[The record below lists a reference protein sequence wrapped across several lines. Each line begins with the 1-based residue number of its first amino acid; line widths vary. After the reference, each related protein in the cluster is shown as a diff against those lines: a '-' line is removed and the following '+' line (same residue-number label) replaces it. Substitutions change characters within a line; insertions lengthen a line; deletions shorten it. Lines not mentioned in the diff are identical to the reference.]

1 MIPLIRELHALSKN
15 HPMENTKEL
24 LERLAFRDFLR
35 KGYTRIHLEYLFK
48 LNHLIDLKY
57 SPDQPRVPAGEPDG
71 GQWTSDGSA
80 TEHDNTSDFQFVE
93 NEFQSLPIILASEIK
108 SFSKHALNQAINREV
123 KPDAI
128 LDAVTNPLDI
138 QYRANGTI
146 RYIGK
151 DAVVVLNPQG
161 NVVTIWG
168 Q

>member
-1 MIPLIRELHALSKN
+1 MIPLIRELHVLSKN
-15 HPMENTKEL
+15 HPRENTKDL

-35 KGYTRIHLEYLFK
+35 NGYTRIHVKYLFK
-48 LNHLIDLKY
+48 LNQFIDLKY

-71 GQWTSDGSA
+71 GQWTSDSSA
-80 TEHDNTSDFQFVE
+80 TENDNSSELQFVE
-93 NEFQSLPIILASEIK
+93 DEFQSLPIILASEIN

-128 LDAVTNPLDI
+128 LDAVKNPLDV
-138 QYRANGTI
+138 QYRDNGTI